1 MFFSSENSVLMF
13 FSFFSE
19 NLDCSDCKSDFL
31 FCTFDSPECFVQT
44 CLGMCDQL
52 EIVFLCTFYESETGA
67 NLALALLVMATSGI
81 KKLLPLFLQSGT
93 V

>member
-1 MFFSSENSVLMF
+1 MFFSSENSVPMF
-13 FSFFSE
+13 FSFF
-19 NLDCSDCKSDFL
+19 LKIWIVYKSDFL

-67 NLALALLVMATSGI
+67 NLALALLLVATSGI
-81 KKLLPLFLQSGT
+81 KKLLPIFLQSGT